1 MRECP
6 KASTRPPLAMCT
18 GGPLEGIG
26 ILIRAWAAC
35 AVGFTCHFLHY
46 GLGGWV
52 CLGVYRNIGECNVV
66 GAIMGMMG
74 VPRNKSQG
82 PLML

>member
-35 AVGFTCHFLHY
+35 AVGFTCHFCITVWV
-46 GLGGWV
+46 GGCVLGS
-52 CLGVYRNIGECNVV
+52 IGILASVT
-66 GAIMGMMG
+66 
-74 VPRNKSQG
+74 
-82 PLML
+82 